1 MRRRSTHLW
10 LTLTAALLA
19 PVAAA
24 AQTSPMALL
33 LSGPITDAALPDLV
47 LASADG
53 VMIAGRPVVSE
64 RKVLTLLPRRG
75 AALIPVSAATPLAAM
90 PMTAQPLPPVTG
102 TALPLPALAPTA
114 RPLEPV
120 AKAGPLA
127 PVAPLALTPRL
138 PDPTNPADRALLEAI
153 LGPEGAEA
161 AKPALTGKALA
172 LAVQTALKRV
182 NCYGGDLDGDFGRG
196 SNGALD
202 KFFVDAKLQRATP
215 DLTQAVLD
223 QIIAAAAP
231 TCESVYVAPVAVTKP
246 ATGTRNNADSGG
258 RTKTTTATTAKKPSS
273 GGSEAAPQPKAAQ
286 KGPDVI
292 FTGN

>member
-1 MRRRSTHLW
+1 MRRGRPHLW
-10 LTLTAALLA
+10 LTLAAALLT

-24 AQTSPMALL
+24 AQTSPLAVL

-75 AALIPVSAATPLAAM
+75 VMLTPVPAATPLAAI
-90 PMTAQPLPPVTG
+90 PMAAQPLPPVTG
-102 TALPLPALAPTA
+102 TALPLPALAPNA
-114 RPLEPV
+114 RPLDPV
-120 AKAGPLA
+120 PNAAPLA
-127 PVAPLALTPRL
+127 PVAPQTLTPR
-138 PDPTNPADRALLEAI
+138 PDDPALIESI
-153 LGPEGAEA
+153 LGPEAVDDAE
-161 AKPALTGKALA
+161 PLTGKALA
-172 LAVQTALKRV
+172 LAVQKELQRV
-182 NCYGGDLDGDFGRG
+182 ECYGGTADGSFGPK

-202 KFFVDAKLQRATP
+202 KFFKEAKLDRATP

-231 TCESVYVAPVAVTKP
+231 VCTSVYVAPVAVNNPPKGPRQP
-246 ATGTRNNADSGG
+246 ASSGTGRTTTGT
-258 RTKTTTATTAKKPSS
+258 TANTASS
-273 GGSEAAPQPKAAQ
+273 GTPEKAEKPKAAQ

>member
-1 MRRRSTHLW
+1 MRRHSLS
-10 LTLTAALLA
+10 LTLAAALLA
-19 PVAAA
+19 PVPAA
-24 AQTSPMALL
+24 AQTSPLAVL
-33 LSGPITDAALPDLV
+33 LSGPISDAALPDLV

-75 AALIPVSAATPLAAM
+75 AALGPVSAATPLAVM

-114 RPLEPV
+114 RPLDPV

-127 PVAPLALTPRL
+127 PVAPQALTPRL
-138 PDPTNPADRALLEAI
+138 PDPTNPADRTLLEAI

-161 AKPALTGKALA
+161 AKPVLTGKALA
-172 LAVQTALKRV
+172 LAVQTELKRV
-182 NCYGGDLDGDFGRG
+182 NCYGGSLDGSFGRG

-202 KFFVDAKLQRATP
+202 KFFADAKLQRATP

-223 QIIAAAAP
+223 QIIATAAP
-231 TCESVYVAPVAVTKP
+231 ACDSAYVAPVAVAKP
-246 ATGTRNNADSGG
+246 SKPSTAASGGGTR
-258 RTKTTTATTAKKPSS
+258 RTNTATTANTASS
-273 GGSEAAPQPKAAQ
+273 ASAAPAAKPKPA
-286 KGPDVI
+286 KKEPDVV